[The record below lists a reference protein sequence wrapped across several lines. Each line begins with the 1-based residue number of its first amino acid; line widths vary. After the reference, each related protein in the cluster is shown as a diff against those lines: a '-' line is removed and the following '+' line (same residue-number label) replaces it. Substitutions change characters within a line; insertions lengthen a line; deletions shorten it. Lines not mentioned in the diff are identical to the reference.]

1 MLQKASLPSTGFP
14 YTSTNANHRGRKKE
28 PHTMHEIIIS
38 PDETILEAPLD
49 MLEYFE
55 SEKPIHVSNIHLID
69 NALSPL
75 IGTLAYGDK
84 SLEVDLSPGE
94 ETRYFLHLL
103 YKQGYHITETEEKE
117 EVINTEYYEGQD
129 VVIGI
134 LDINS
139 LGLRKQ

>member
-1 MLQKASLPSTGFP
+1 
-14 YTSTNANHRGRKKE
+14 
-28 PHTMHEIIIS
+28 MHEIIIS

-55 SEKPIHVSNIHLID
+55 SEKPVHVSNIHLID

-75 IGTLAYGDK
+75 IGTLTYGDK

-103 YKQGYHITETEEKE
+103 YKQGYRIAETEEKE

>member
-1 MLQKASLPSTGFP
+1 
-14 YTSTNANHRGRKKE
+14 
-28 PHTMHEIIIS
+28 MHEIIIS

-55 SEKPIHVSNIHLID
+55 SEMPVHVSNIHLID

-75 IGTLAYGDK
+75 IGTLTYGDK

-94 ETRYFLHLL
+94 ETRYFLHFL
-103 YKQGYHITETEEKE
+103 YKQGYRIAKTEEKE
-117 EVINTEYYEGQD
+117 EVINTEHYEGQD